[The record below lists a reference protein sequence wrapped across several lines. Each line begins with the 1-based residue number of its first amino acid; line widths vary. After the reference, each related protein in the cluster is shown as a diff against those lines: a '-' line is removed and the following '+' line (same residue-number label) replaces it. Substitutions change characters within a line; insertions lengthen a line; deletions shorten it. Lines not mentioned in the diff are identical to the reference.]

1 MIIETKFNIGEC
13 VVTIDNN
20 SIVTLPIQEIDY
32 SSKFNSIKYTL
43 LKYKATS
50 FGDKDGIAV
59 KTENECF
66 ESIVKLAEYY
76 GSKQNR

>member
-13 VVTIDNN
+13 VVTIDND
-20 SIVTLPIQEIDY
+20 SIVTLPIQKIEY
-32 SSKFNSIKYTL
+32 NSEYGSIKYTL
-43 LKYKATS
+43 LKYKAAI

-66 ESIVKLAEYY
+66 ESIGKLAEHY